1 MAILPYLLVLPNL
14 LLFFSRFSF
23 ATDTLSQFESLLD
36 GQILVS
42 ENELFELGFFSP
54 GSSTDRYVGIW
65 YHKIPGRT
73 VVWVANRDRPIKN
86 NSGQLSLNTDG
97 HLVLLSHDE
106 TVVWSA
112 NSTTKILSPIVQL
125 LGSGNLV
132 LRDGKDQ
139 KPQNYLWQSF
149 DYPSDT
155 ILPGMKFGWDLRT
168 GLNRRYTAW
177 KNWDDPSY
185 GDYSAELVLHNY
197 PDLVSWQGR
206 TEYVRSGPWNGV
218 RYSGVSHA
226 TSNPLYK
233 IKFVWNKDEVYSE
246 HTLLNESLIARI
258 VFNRTLYSLLDILWS
273 ENDQRWI
280 TYSFAPM
287 DNCDRYNRCGPNG
300 NCVLGETPI
309 CQCLPGFL
317 PKSPRNWNALDWADG
332 CIRNKSWSCK
342 GKNSDYFVK
351 FSGLKLPDTT
361 YSWVNTSMTLEECK
375 AKCWENCS
383 CNAYSNSDIR
393 EGGSGCVIWFGDL
406 VDIRQLPF
414 ADQHLYIRLAY
425 PETAEHDE
433 ANGIKTKVIAATVT
447 TVLAVVLLLTVFY
460 IYMRRRNS
468 IANKEEGSDGNME
481 LKTLI
486 AGNNE
491 EGYEGNMEQRIY
503 DLAVIAN
510 ATNNFSSE
518 NKLGEGGFGPVYRG
532 MLVGGQEIAVKRLSQ
547 SSSQGLSEFKN
558 EVKLC
563 ARLQHRNLVKVHGCC
578 IQGEEKMLIY
588 EYMPNKSLDLF
599 IFGSESKLLDWSK
612 RFHIIR
618 GIARGLMYLHQD
630 SRLKIVHRDLKASN
644 VLLDNELNPKISDFG
659 LARIFGGDQNEDK
672 TKQIVGTFGYMAPEY
687 AIHGLFSV
695 KSDVFSFGVLL
706 LEIVSGKKN
715 RGPFLPS
722 QSVNLIGHAWRLWNE
737 GIPLK
742 FANEHLE
749 RFYIESEVLRCIHIG
764 LLCLQYHADDRPN
777 MTSVVIMLNSEGVLP
792 EPREPGFLLENIPI
806 RGESSNNN
814 TSPSSNEV
822 SITLL
827 EARLCKLVVWELS
840 CKWDADAAS
849 SIPPITLG
857 SNKEEGSDGNME
869 LKTLIAGN
877 NEEGYEGN
885 MEQRIYDLAVIAN
898 ATNNFSSENKL
909 GEGGFGPGILAD
921 RQEIVVKWLSQSS
934 FQGLGEFK
942 DEVKL
947 CAKLQHRNLVKV
959 LGCCIQGE
967 EKILIYEYMPNKS
980 LDSFIF
986 GSESKLLD
994 WSKRFHIIRGI
1005 A

>member
-23 ATDTLSQFESLLD
+23 ATDTLSQFESLRD

-86 NSGQLSLNTDG
+86 NFGQLSLNTEG
-97 HLVLLSHDE
+97 HLVLLSNDE

-112 NSTTKILSPIVQL
+112 NSTTKALSPIVQL

-149 DYPSDT
+149 DHPSDT

-185 GDYSAELVLHNY
+185 GDFSAELVLHNY

-206 TEYVRSGPWNGV
+206 TEYVSSGPWNGV
-218 RYSGVSHA
+218 RFSGTSHA
-226 TSNPLYK
+226 TRNPLYK
-233 IKFVWNKDEVYSE
+233 LKFVWNKDEVYST
-246 HTLLNESLIARI
+246 HTLIDESQIARF
-258 VFNRTLYSLLDILWS
+258 VFNQTLYSLLDIIWS
-273 ENDQRWI
+273 ENDQRWN

-317 PKSPRNWNALDWADG
+317 PKSPRNWNALDWTDG
-332 CIRNKSWSCK
+332 CIRNKSWSCR

-383 CNAYSNSDIR
+383 CNAYSNSDITD
-393 EGGSGCVIWFGDL
+393 GGSGCVMWFGDL
-406 VDIRQLPF
+406 VDIRQVPF
-414 ADQHLYIRLAY
+414 DDQHLYIRLAS

-433 ANGIKTKVIAATVT
+433 ANGNKTKVIAATVT
-447 TVLAVVLLLTVFY
+447 TGLAIVMLFTSFY

-468 IANKEEGSDGNME
+468 IANKDEGSDGNME

-486 AGNNE
+486 GVNNE

-510 ATNNFSSE
+510 ATNNFSSD
-518 NKLGEGGFGPVYRG
+518 NKLGQGGFGPVYKG
-532 MLVGGQEIAVKRLSQ
+532 ILVDGQEIAVKRLSQ
-547 SSSQGLSEFKN
+547 SSFQGLTEFKN

-563 ARLQHRNLVKVHGCC
+563 AKLQHRNLVKVLGCC

-588 EYMPNKSLDLF
+588 EYMPNKSLDSF

-630 SRLKIVHRDLKASN
+630 SRLKIIHRDLKASN
-644 VLLDNELNPKISDFG
+644 ILLDSELNPKISDFG
-659 LARIFGGDQNEDK
+659 LARIFGGDQNEDN
-672 TKQIVGTFGYMAPEY
+672 TKQIVGTYGYMAPEY
-687 AIHGLFSV
+687 ALHGLFSV

-706 LEIVSGKKN
+706 LEIVGGMKN
-715 RGPFLPS
+715 RGSFLSS

-737 GIPLK
+737 GVPLK
-742 FANEHLE
+742 FTEEHLE
-749 RFYIESEVLRCIHIG
+749 RSYVDSEVLRCIHVG
-764 LLCLQYHADDRPN
+764 LLCLQYHADERPN
-777 MTSVVIMLNSEGVLP
+777 MTSVVIMLSSEGVLP
-792 EPREPGFLLENIPI
+792 EPKEPGFLMENIPL
-806 RGESSNNN
+806 RLQSLNNN
-814 TSPSSNEV
+814 TNPSSNEV

-827 EARLCKLVVWELS
+827 EAR
-840 CKWDADAAS
+840 
-849 SIPPITLG
+849 
-857 SNKEEGSDGNME
+857 
-869 LKTLIAGN
+869 
-877 NEEGYEGN
+877 
-885 MEQRIYDLAVIAN
+885 
-898 ATNNFSSENKL
+898 
-909 GEGGFGPGILAD
+909 
-921 RQEIVVKWLSQSS
+921 
-934 FQGLGEFK
+934 
-942 DEVKL
+942 
-947 CAKLQHRNLVKV
+947 
-959 LGCCIQGE
+959 
-967 EKILIYEYMPNKS
+967 
-980 LDSFIF
+980 
-986 GSESKLLD
+986 
-994 WSKRFHIIRGI
+994 
-1005 A
+1005 